1 MTMTMVRQFETM
13 ARTVT
18 HDVTSAGRQLW
29 FAGLGAV
36 GMAGTTSTTLFGML
50 VEEGKKYQHRE
61 MKRVDRLLDQ
71 ATDSFGGVQK
81 LMEQN
86 VQATTKF
93 ALNKLGMPTR
103 RDVADLSRR
112 VELLTVKLQQVSA
125 PRARRR

>member
-1 MTMTMVRQFETM
+1 MTMTMVQQFETM

-36 GMAGTTSTTLFGML
+36 GMAGTTSTALFDML
-50 VEEGKKYQHRE
+50 VEEGKRYQHRE
-61 MKRVDRLLDQ
+61 MKRVDKVIGQ
-71 ATDSFGGVQK
+71 ATTSFEGMQK
-81 LMEQN
+81 VLEDN
-86 VQATTKF
+86 VQATTKL

-103 RDVADLSRR
+103 RDVAELSRR
-112 VELLTVKLQQVSA
+112 VELLTTKLHQVSA